1 MDLRRLQVFTKV
13 YEHRSF
19 SRAAEDVLLSQPTV
33 SGHIKTLEEDLA
45 VRLFDRLG
53 REIMPTKAAE
63 LLYGHARRVLEAVD
77 QAQEAVDAFLGR
89 LRGELV
95 VGGSTIPG
103 QYVLPA
109 FIGRFRLL
117 YPELRVILKIG
128 GTSEIAARVLS
139 GELEAGVVG
148 AVIDDERLAFTPVM
162 DDELCVIAWPDHPLA
177 GRQYAIKVLAE
188 EPVVMREPGSGTRMF
203 LAQALKRSGLDIADL
218 QVAAEMGS
226 TMAVLQ
232 AVRAKVGLGFISQ
245 RAVTDDLAAGRV
257 VKLKFKGLK
266 LARKFYLVTRH
277 RRTHAP
283 AAQAFIGLW
292 MADLGGGQPSEAPD
306 ALDP

>member
-33 SGHIKTLEEDLA
+33 SGHIKTLEDDLA

-63 LLYGHARRVLEAVD
+63 LLYGHACRVLAAVEEAQD
-77 QAQEAVDAFLGR
+77 AVDAFLGR

-109 FIGRFRLL
+109 FVGRFRLL
-117 YPELRVILKIG
+117 YPELRVTLKIS
-128 GTSEIAARVLS
+128 GTSDIVDRVLS

-148 AVIDDERLAFTPVM
+148 AVVEDDRLAFTPVM
-162 DDELCVIAWPDHPLA
+162 DDELCIIAWPDHPLA
-177 GRQYAIKVLAE
+177 GRSLDIRDLADTQVVL
-188 EPVVMREPGSGTRMF
+188 REPGSGTRMF
-203 LAQALKRSGLDIADL
+203 LTQALKRAGLDLADL
-218 QVAAEMGS
+218 PVAAEMGS
-226 TMAVLQ
+226 TMATIQ
-232 AVRAKVGLGFISQ
+232 AVRAQVGLGFVSQ
-245 RAVTDDLAAGRV
+245 RAVAEEVAAGRL
-257 VKLKFKGLK
+257 VKLKVKGLK
-266 LARKFYLVTRH
+266 LARKFYLVTR
-277 RRTHAP
+277 RKRTHAP

-292 MADLGGGQPSEAPD
+292 MADVDGGQAEEVADVSNN
-306 ALDP
+306 